1 MESLS
6 GDTYYKLLGLE
17 SNCSEKEVS
26 RAYKKLA
33 LEYHPDRNPD
43 NKQIAEEN
51 FKKICEAYEV
61 LSDKMK
67 RQAYDAN
74 ARDVHV
80 SGFSWEQ
87 AEDVFER
94 ACNADAILAELWRR
108 RTSELSNGPQS
119 ARPGQ
124 APIDNNGVGRETP
137 SGMGPNGG
145 MGGSLTGG
153 TGHPMSGGRTGF
165 GVQPGIIPSW
175 TSVTVRG
182 LKGAAHHN
190 GKVAQIESYDAESGR
205 YALRLANGEGVKI
218 KYENVLQ
225 RLEVECYGMTVELNG
240 LIATL
245 TSHDESTD
253 RYYCDVRGHGKQPL
267 LRTNMILPAGA
278 RGKVA
283 GLTSAAGSKWNDQ
296 IGNVVSFD
304 RDAGRYVVQMTRE
317 DQLRIKPV
325 NFRI

>member
-43 NKQIAEEN
+43 NRQIAEEN

-137 SGMGPNGG
+137 
-145 MGGSLTGG
+145 
-153 TGHPMSGGRTGF
+153 
-165 GVQPGIIPSW
+165 
-175 TSVTVRG
+175 
-182 LKGAAHHN
+182 
-190 GKVAQIESYDAESGR
+190 
-205 YALRLANGEGVKI
+205 
-218 KYENVLQ
+218 
-225 RLEVECYGMTVELNG
+225 
-240 LIATL
+240 
-245 TSHDESTD
+245 
-253 RYYCDVRGHGKQPL
+253 
-267 LRTNMILPAGA
+267 
-278 RGKVA
+278 
-283 GLTSAAGSKWNDQ
+283 
-296 IGNVVSFD
+296 
-304 RDAGRYVVQMTRE
+304 
-317 DQLRIKPV
+317 
-325 NFRI
+325 